1 MRMRSEQKTRVELG
15 RPDRAMTMA
24 TTDKNPYF
32 CLNVSPPAFIFDI
45 DSSVVLKTSNNILS

>member
-1 MRMRSEQKTRVELG
+1 MRMRNEQKARLELG

-32 CLNVSPPAFIFDI
+32 CLNVSPPSIFDI
-45 DSSVVLKTSNNILS
+45 DTVF